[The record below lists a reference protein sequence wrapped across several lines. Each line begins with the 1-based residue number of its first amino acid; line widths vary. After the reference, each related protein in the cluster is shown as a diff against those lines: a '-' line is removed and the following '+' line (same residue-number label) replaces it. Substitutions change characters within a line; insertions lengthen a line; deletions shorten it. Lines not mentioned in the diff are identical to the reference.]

1 MKKIKAAFLM
11 VMALLLTAAPGLP
24 TVSHAWETDAVTV
37 NPSSPPMTS
46 EEVRRMTEDA
56 REAFYD
62 NGDLRDELTSEI
74 DQRSE
79 VLPTVYF
86 PAEEREFYIL
96 THNGNSMRFFME
108 IIGEPDENGRYPLYI
123 TLHGGGGGP
132 EEGNNDE
139 WINMKDYYRT
149 AVENGIYV
157 ACRGI
162 TDTWDLHF
170 REESYPL
177 YDRLIEAMIV
187 LHGADPDRVYL
198 LGFSAGGDGVYQ
210 VSPRLAD
217 RFAAVNMSSGH
228 PNGVSLLNLANCPIC
243 LQAGVRDWYDED
255 AMRSIRAA
263 EVDET
268 LSGHREKYGF
278 GYEHRVFI
286 HVPAGHNYVDYAD
299 KDDLVLSSPALF
311 ATRAMEADALGVFL
325 EVMEEC
331 GLGRDVGELSY
342 HPCEESEVFDIGIT
356 EAVTDTLDL
365 ETETANTNAVAYVS
379 QYTRD
384 PAPARLVWDLSTR
397 ARAREKNSFYWLEA
411 DPSLDRGVITAEYDA
426 ASNTI
431 TVEPDA
437 EVNGDFAILFNPF
450 LVDVSRP
457 VTIRTGE
464 IERVVLVNPSEEFLR
479 DSIIENGDPALGCV
493 GKIMYSDIASAGK

>member
-1 MKKIKAAFLM
+1 MKKTKATFRPVLA
-11 VMALLLTAAPGLP
+11 ALLAAALILP
-24 TVSHAWETDAVTV
+24 AAAQAQETDLITV
-37 NPSSPPMTS
+37 NPTSGPMTA

-56 REAFYD
+56 AEAFYD
-62 NGDLRDELTSEI
+62 NGDLRDELESEI
-74 DQRSE
+74 TQRSE
-79 VLPTVYF
+79 VVPTMNYQT
-86 PAEEREFYIL
+86 EEREFYIL

-132 EEGNNDE
+132 KEGNNDE
-139 WINMKDYYRT
+139 WITMSYYYRT
-149 AVENGIYV
+149 SVENGIYV

-187 LHGADPDRVYL
+187 LHGADPNRVYL

-228 PNGVSLLNLANCPIC
+228 PNSVSLLNLANCPIC

-255 AMRSIRAA
+255 AMRSVRAA
-263 EVDET
+263 EFDET
-268 LSGHREKYGF
+268 LSGYREKYGF

-286 HVPAGHNYVDYAD
+286 HVPAGHNYEDY
-299 KDDLVLSSPALF
+299 KDTDALVLSSPALF
-311 ATRAMEADALGVFL
+311 AERAEDSDALGVFL

-331 GLGRDVGELSY
+331 GIERDVSELSY
-342 HPCEESEVFDIGIT
+342 YPCGDSEVFDIGIT
-356 EAVTDTLDL
+356 EAVTDTLGL
-365 ETETANTNAVAYVS
+365 ETETANTNAVGYVS
-379 QYTRD
+379 QFTRD

-397 ARAREKNSFYWLEA
+397 ANTREKNGFYWLEA
-411 DPSLDRGVITAEYDA
+411 DPSVDRGVITAEYDHD
-426 ASNTI
+426 SNTI
-431 TVEPDA
+431 TVEPDE
-437 EVNGDFAILFNPF
+437 EVNGDFAILFNPS

-457 VTIRTGE
+457 VVIRTGD
-464 IERVVLVNPSEEFLR
+464 IERVVRVNPSEEILR
-479 DSIIENGDPALGCV
+479 DSMLENGDPALGCV
-493 GKIMYSDIASAGK
+493 GKIMYSDIASAGR